1 MELATLVYQ
10 PGTGWDVP
18 PDAGLDSPQTLV
30 LVFGPTEY
38 LTTLAPDSPL
48 ATLARMLPRSVFASA
63 ATHTIAHAQQ
73 AIDGG
78 LVVCIARFAH
88 TRLRRFHVALGPTL
102 TAHSAG
108 QQLALALCETPG
120 LSGVL
125 VLADGREVNGPD
137 LVRGLTSVLP
147 ESVPMAGGMG
157 ADGTGQA
164 RTWSMAAEGPSQA
177 SVCVIGLYGP
187 HLRMARSC
195 RGGSIGFGQRRLVTR
210 AQGHTVE
217 EIDGHPA
224 LQLYRQ
230 YLGHYASGLPAAA
243 SHFPL
248 TVFRQPNDTQGVI
261 RYVLGI
267 DAQRQTIDVAGDIP
281 AGSLVQLSRAGRS
294 ELLEGACQAADMLC
308 REQTDTQPVLALV
321 VSCVG
326 RRHVLG
332 EQTEEELE
340 PVAAGLPPGSALAG
354 FYSFGEI
361 SANPGQGCDMHNM
374 TLTLAALWETASTM
388 AAALQEP

>member
-1 MELATLVYQ
+1 MELATFVYQ
-10 PGTGWDVP
+10 PDTGWATS
-18 PDAGLDSPQTLV
+18 PDPRFDGPDTLV
-30 LVFGPTEY
+30 LVFGPSGH
-38 LTTLAPDSPL
+38 LVTLAPASPL
-48 ATLARMLPRSVFASA
+48 ATLARALPRSVFASA
-63 ATHTIAHAQQ
+63 ATHTIAHARQS
-73 AIDGG
+73 IDKA
-78 LVVCIARFAH
+78 LVVCVARFAN

-102 TAHSAG
+102 NAQTAG

-125 VLADGREVNGPD
+125 VFADGLEVNGPD

-147 ESVPMAGGMG
+147 AGLPIAGGMG

-164 RTWSMAAEGPSQA
+164 RTWSMATDGPPQA

-195 RGGSIGFGQRRLVTR
+195 CGGSIGFGQRRLVTR

-217 EIDGHPA
+217 AIDNQPA
-224 LQLYRQ
+224 LQLYRH
-230 YLGHYASGLPAAA
+230 YLGRYASGLPEAA

-248 TVFRQPNDTQGVI
+248 TVFRQAGDTHGVI

-281 AGSLVQLSRAGRS
+281 TGSLVQLSRAGRS
-294 ELLEGACQAADMLC
+294 ELLEGAFEAA
-308 REQTDTQPVLALV
+308 QTLRDGLPSDQPVLALA

-332 EQTEEELE
+332 EQTEDELE
-340 PVAAGLPPGSALAG
+340 PVAAALPAGSVLAG

-361 SANPGQGCDMHNM
+361 SSNPGQPCDMHNM
-374 TLTLAALWETASTM
+374 TLTLAALWETEP
-388 AAALQEP
+388 QEP

>member
-1 MELATLVYQ
+1 MEFATFVYQ
-10 PGTGWDVP
+10 PDTGWETPIDP
-18 PDAGLDSPQTLV
+18 NLDSPNTLV
-30 LVFGPTEY
+30 LVFGPSEP
-38 LTTLAPDSPL
+38 LTTLAIGSPL
-48 ATLARMLPRSVFASA
+48 AVLAQTLPRSVFASA
-63 ATHTIAHAQQ
+63 VSHTIAHARQS
-73 AIDGG
+73 IDEA
-78 LVVCIARFAH
+78 LVVCVARFAH
-88 TRLRRFHVALGPTL
+88 TRLRRFHVALGPALNAQT
-102 TAHSAG
+102 AG

-125 VLADGREVNGPD
+125 VLADGLEVNGPA

-147 ESVPMAGGMG
+147 DGLPIAGGMG

-164 RTWSMAAEGPSQA
+164 RTWSMASDGPAQA
-177 SVCVIGLYGP
+177 SACVIGLYGP
-187 HLRMARSC
+187 RLRMARSC

-217 EIDGHPA
+217 AIDNQPA

-230 YLGHYASGLPAAA
+230 YLGRYADGLPEAA

-248 TVFRQPNDTQGVI
+248 TVFRQAGDTHGVI

-294 ELLEGACQAADMLC
+294 ELLEGACQAADAL
-308 REQTDTQPVLALV
+308 REALPGDQPVLALM

-332 EQTEEELE
+332 EQTAEELE
-340 PVAAGLPPGSALAG
+340 PVAAALPAGSALAG

-361 SANPGQGCDMHNM
+361 SSNPGQRCDMHNM
-374 TLTLAALWETASTM
+374 TLTLAAFWETETPGETQA
-388 AAALQEP
+388 P